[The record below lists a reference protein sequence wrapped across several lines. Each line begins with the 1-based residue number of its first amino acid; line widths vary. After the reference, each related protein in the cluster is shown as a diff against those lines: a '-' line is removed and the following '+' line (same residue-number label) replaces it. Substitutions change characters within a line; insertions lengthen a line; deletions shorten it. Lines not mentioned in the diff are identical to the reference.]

1 MTFPGNAGQSTVP
14 SLQRLFSTFP
24 AGLPGLALL
33 LLRVSVAAA
42 AFQNSCGYDSHRSP
56 WVLFGMALLALA
68 LCTGFLTPIVALLAV
83 GAQLMKISG
92 VFHSGAP
99 CVVTILVTLALA
111 MLGPGAYSIDARRF
125 GRRILVLPPRD
136 SPGPPGP

>member
-1 MTFPGNAGQSTVP
+1 MTFPGSAGRSTVP

-56 WVLFGMALLALA
+56 WVFFGMALLALA
-68 LCTGFLTPIVALLAV
+68 LCTGFLTPIVALLALGV
-83 GAQLMKISG
+83 QLMRISG
-92 VFHSGAP
+92 VFHAP

-111 MLGPGAYSIDARRF
+111 MLGPGAYSIDAHRF
-125 GRRILVLPPRD
+125 GRRILVLPRKD
-136 SPGPPGP
+136 SLDPPGP